1 MNGLDKLDKKER
13 LTIAS
18 AIILLGFMLYMLFS
32 TDEELIRT
40 EVPPTQST
48 ATKADDTPK
57 NIKGLELANK
67 DTPLKNPF
75 TLAHEEKNTPQ
86 EPLISATV
94 ANTDKANKATAA
106 PAPQHQSKA
115 IAANNKVKD
124 SEPKLTG
131 IASNEKT
138 TLALLSIGAQNFV
151 AGVGEK
157 AGDWVVKA
165 INSDNVELFSS
176 SGEKIIYLP

>member
-18 AIILLGFMLYMLFS
+18 AIILLGFMLYMSFS
-32 TDEELIRT
+32 SDEELVKT

-48 ATKADDTPK
+48 AAKADDTPK
-57 NIKGLELANK
+57 NIKGIELANK
-67 DTPLKNPF
+67 DTPIKNPF
-75 TLAHEEKNTPQ
+75 TLTHEEKDTPK
-86 EPLISATV
+86 EPLTSATV
-94 ANTDKANKATAA
+94 ANTDIANKVAAA
-106 PAPQHQSKA
+106 PAPQRQSKA
-115 IAANNKVKD
+115 IAASNKVKD

-131 IASNEKT
+131 IASNENT

-151 AGVGEK
+151 ASVGEK
-157 AGDWVVKA
+157 AGEWEIKA
-165 INSDNVELFSS
+165 INSDSVELFSP